1 MIRKLALRNMRR
13 NMRDYGIYFLTLL
26 FGVSIFYM
34 FNSIYAQKDM
44 MSVTEMINQSM
55 VALQKILSYISVFV
69 SFVLGGLIVYANNY
83 FIRRRKKELG
93 VYLTLG
99 MDKKD
104 ISTILLLET
113 SALAVVALGFGLMI
127 GVFGSQFM
135 SFFTASMFDVDMT
148 KFTFVFSMD
157 AAIKSVIYFALIF
170 VVVAVFNVFNINR
183 VKLIDLLYG
192 GRKNENIRIKSVTV
206 SLLFFVGSLACLGG
220 SYFLIIK
227 NGIIETNM
235 FFIISIVLG
244 IIGTLLFFFS
254 VSGFLITLIQRKKN
268 IYLKDLNMFVTRQLG
283 SKLNT
288 NYISVSIV
296 CLILFL
302 VIGIFSTGYSIQTVT
317 SNQVKESVSY
327 NFSLI
332 SDGKEV
338 SMWEELPEDIKNKV
352 TDHNEIQAFT
362 VKDTGTYESLNV
374 DLSTVSNSLE
384 NRPFTFITV
393 SDFNK
398 ISEMQGLGTIDL
410 DESEYAIVSYNDKF
424 DAFGNEILKQKSSI
438 RIDNTTLQPVKAI
451 PHTRVSNSDYMSMY
465 FIVSDKYKDYLSS
478 HSEYKS
484 QYLNMNTSTSEN
496 EQSVNTQLKKISE
509 KSGAPFLYYASKL
522 DIYATSVTTK
532 VIVAFLAIYLGIVFM
547 ICCAAIL
554 AIQQLSEAADNRE
567 RYLLLQKLGTEKRMI
582 KKALFTQI
590 ISYFLFPLV
599 LSIIHS
605 IIGLT
610 AVFDVIQKFGKENIL
625 QNLITTGVFVLTIY
639 GAYFIVTYMGCKNIV
654 FKKTNSR

>member
-44 MSVTEMINQSM
+44 MSVTETMNQSM

-113 SALAVVALGFGLMI
+113 SVLAVVALGFGLMI

-192 GRKNENIRIKSVTV
+192 GRKNENIKLKSVKA
-206 SLLFFVGSLACLGG
+206 SLLFFVGSLVCL
-220 SYFLIIK
+220 SIAYLLIIK
-227 NGIIETNM
+227 NGIIKMNM
-235 FFIISIVLG
+235 LFIISIVLG

-254 VSGFLITLIQRKKN
+254 VSGFLILLLQRKKN
-268 IYLKDLNMFVTRQLG
+268 VYLKDLNMFVTRQLG

-288 NYISVSIV
+288 NYISVSVV

-302 VIGIFSTGYSIQTVT
+302 VIGIFSTGYSIQSVV
-317 SNQVKESVSY
+317 SGNLKDSVSY
-327 NFSLI
+327 NFTLI
-332 SDGKEV
+332 SDGKEA
-338 SMWEELPEDIKNKV
+338 SMWDELPEDIKNKV
-352 TDHNEIQAFT
+352 EVHNEVQAFT
-362 VKDTGTYESLNV
+362 VKEAGTYESLNV
-374 DLSTVSNSLE
+374 DLSALPDNLSNH
-384 NRPFTFITV
+384 PFIFITL

-424 DAFGNEILKQKSSI
+424 DALGNEILKQKSSI

-465 FIVSDKYKDYLSS
+465 FIVADKYKEYLSS
-478 HSEYKS
+478 HSESKS
-484 QYLNMNTSTSEN
+484 QYLNMNTNDAETEESI
-496 EQSVNTQLKKISE
+496 NTELRKISE
-509 KSGAPFLYYASKL
+509 KGDAPFLYYTSKL
-522 DIYATSVTTK
+522 DVYATSVTTK

-547 ICCAAIL
+547 ICCAAVL
-554 AIQQLSEAADNRE
+554 AIQQLSEASDNRE
-567 RYLLLQKLGTEKRMI
+567 RYSLLQKLGTERNMI

-590 ISYFLFPLV
+590 LCYFLFPLV
-599 LSIIHS
+599 LSVVHS
-605 IIGLT
+605 VVGLS
-610 AVFDVIQKFGKENIL
+610 AVFDAVQTFGKENIL
-625 QNLITTGVFVLTIY
+625 QNLIITGLFVLSIY